1 MSADQFHYEMKLR
14 AAGFTAIAGVDEA
27 GRGALAGP
35 LVVAAVV
42 LDEQKEIPGLN
53 DSKLISAKKRDELR
67 KQIDERA
74 VAISIVEISASEID
88 QIGIA
93 QADIQGMRRA
103 LARLTTKPDFVI
115 TDGFAVDGID
125 RPSLAMKK
133 GDRLCAS
140 VAAASIVAKTHRDN
154 LMQELDL
161 EHPTYGLAIHK
172 GYGTSQHL
180 AALREYGNSPIHRT
194 SFIWDKSTGL
204 EAS

>member
-1 MSADQFHYEMKLR
+1 MQTVEFGYEAKLR
-14 AAGFTAIAGVDEA
+14 EAGFDAIAGIDEA

-35 LVVAAVV
+35 LVVAAVI
-42 LDEQKEIPGLN
+42 LDPAKSIAGLT
-53 DSKLISAKKRDELR
+53 DSKLLSARQREALR
-67 KQIDERA
+67 LKINETA
-74 VAISIVEISASEID
+74 LAISIIEVTASEID

-103 LARLTTKPDFVI
+103 LARLATQPDFVI

-140 VAAASIVAKTHRDN
+140 VSAASIVAKTHRDQ
-154 LMQELDL
+154 LMIELDRDF
-161 EHPTYGLAIHK
+161 PQYKLAAHK
-172 GYGTSQHL
+172 GYGTSQHIE
-180 AALREYGNSPIHRT
+180 ALRQYGNSAIHRT
-194 SFIWDKSTGL
+194 SFIWDKTAKL